1 MSSSCKLFEVN
12 VFNSYIHSEFL
23 LDSVILFFFFF
34 FNFNFFFIALVL
46 CILNSLHSVNGKNR
60 DSLCFCLFFCFL
72 CFLGKDFVLDQL

>member
-12 VFNSYIHSEFL
+12 VFNYYIHSEFL
-23 LDSVILFFFFF
+23 LDSVILFFFFFF

-60 DSLCFCLFFCFL
+60 DSLCFCFL